1 MAAREKTRY
10 TGVYVRTSTSRRY
23 QGKPDVC
30 FDIAY
35 KVDGKL
41 IWEKIGWRSEGYTA
55 VLASEIRGD
64 RIRSK
69 RHPDMFPASKTL
81 NMTYGQA
88 WNIFKER
95 HLPNLKNQ
103 ATYLGHHSRYIGPF
117 FDDTPLSQITLLY
130 LENFKASLLR
140 PQRKS
145 LEGNYPDKIL
155 APASI
160 NHILLTVTNV
170 LGKMVEWGFSTGPV
184 PKIKLLRVE
193 NARQRF
199 LTPKEVERLFDLLQI
214 LSCRVYRVAV
224 ISMHTGMRAGEIL
237 KLRRQDLDFD
247 NKLIYVDGKTGKRT
261 AYMDNT
267 VVRLLERILP
277 SSQESLLFYSRDGKP
292 IDSNW
297 IRPTFNKAVGIL
309 GLNSGVTDRRFKV
322 VFHTLRHTFC
332 SWLASQ
338 NVPLYTIGTLVGH
351 QSTRS
356 TQRYAKL
363 SPDAKWEALSLIEK
377 TVNAHKF

>member
-1 MAAREKTRY
+1 M
-10 TGVYVRTSTSRRY
+10 
-23 QGKPDVC
+23 
-30 FDIAY
+30 
-35 KVDGKL
+35 
-41 IWEKIGWRSEGYTA
+41 
-55 VLASEIRGD
+55 
-64 RIRSK
+64 
-69 RHPDMFPASKTL
+69 
-81 NMTYGQA
+81 
-88 WNIFKER
+88 
-95 HLPNLKNQ
+95 
-103 ATYLGHHSRYIGPF
+103 
-117 FDDTPLSQITLLY
+117 SQITLLY